1 MKKTTENT
9 PTPHGESLLKK
20 PQVAKEL
27 SVCERTVDNLMR
39 AKALAFVRI
48 GRSIR
53 FERSALDAYKNSY
66 RVHAA

>member
-9 PTPHGESLLKK
+9 PAPHGESLLKK

-27 SVCERTVDNLMR
+27 SVSERTVDNLMQ

-48 GRSIR
+48 GRAIR
-53 FERSALDAYKNSY
+53 FERAALEAFKNSY
-66 RVHAA
+66 RVNAA